1 MTVHRLGL
9 YRAEDPYTRVP
20 NVSVNDDTLDLKA
33 RGLLLFM
40 LSKPDGWAFRE
51 RALASQCGVSREQIR
66 TALQRLVDSG
76 YVRRVRKM
84 VDGQPRV
91 ETQVFDV
98 SQREG
103 PGSLPATVRVDDGG
117 ETVPVSNERER
128 ARTNASQTPTSE
140 VRAVT
145 SKAARDALFDTM
157 CAVCNHDPARL
168 TSSERGRINKAL
180 KLLREVN
187 ATPDEIRG
195 AATAWAIKYPRAT
208 LTPTAI
214 AAHWSTLQ
222 RRTVRTFEEADPDLE
237 AIRDAERTQW

>member
-20 NVSVNDDTLDLKA
+20 NVSVNDEALDLKA

-51 RALASQCGVSREQIR
+51 RALATQCGVSREQVR
-66 TALQRLVDSG
+66 TALQRLVDAG

-98 SQREG
+98 TQREG

-117 ETVPVSNERER
+117 ETVPVSNERDL
-128 ARTNASQTPTSE
+128 ARTNTSQAPQE
-140 VRAVT
+140 QVRERT
-145 SKAARDALFDTM
+145 REPRTDALFETM

-180 KLLREVN
+180 KILREVH

-195 AATAWAIKYPRAT
+195 AATAWTIKYPRAT

-222 RRTVRTFEEADPDLE
+222 RRTMRRFEEADPDLE
-237 AIRDAERTQW
+237 AIRDAERTRW